1 MEELQAAIQEIP
13 EQSDITLLSVVS
25 STLNKLFPDVKLSE
39 AEQKDLFARLE
50 EAFSPEQAEAEADA
64 KEKIKSLGTALSDHF
79 VGLSPQNIC
88 LYLADSDLAKAELL
102 YCQEDRTTVLEMYN
116 AKTEMEMQRLT
127 ASFEAGMY
135 GFGGGYKD
143 DPNVSKDDGDSDAV
157 DLTAEGSEDA
167 FAELQNA
174 FKG

>member
-1 MEELQAAIQEIP
+1 MEELQAAIKEIP

-25 STLNKLFPDVKLSE
+25 STLNKLFPEVKLSE
-39 AEQKDLFARLE
+39 TEQKDLFARLE
-50 EAFSPEQAEAEADA
+50 EAFSPEQVEAEADA

-88 LYLADSDLAKAELL
+88 LYLADYDLTKAEPL
-102 YCQEDRTTVLEMYN
+102 YCQEDRTVVLEMYN

-143 DPNVSKDDGDSDAV
+143 DPNVSKDDGDSDSV